1 MATATAV
8 RALALALGLAA
19 VAAQPT
25 WFGTRPSPS
34 APNSVDLVDLT
45 DGAVV
50 RTTIGTV
57 TLGAGEYAWP
67 DAVRCLPGFCLFAT
81 SIVARGPGAEDESF
95 VYKVSTTDAKL
106 IYKSAAPGICAHM
119 HADFSTGHAY
129 TLCIEE
135 AATGYRAVVTEV
147 TGAAP
152 VAVADV
158 TNEVA
163 HGRVAPGQ
171 TTHCSAFQSMY
182 VGVDNGGNGKDVI
195 ITVDLTA
202 GKVSKVT
209 TLSADLTRSLWATC
223 DGSGVVGGLSFRP
236 GPSPAENGTATFGAF
251 DASGAFKVDSTVGVW
266 PNHEPSG
273 LLTGTSPATYKDAFI
288 AAFYPAGTLTNATA
302 TRGALWAVDPYGGG
316 SDDFVTAFPYYLIG
330 AASAPN
336 AGA

>member
-1 MATATAV
+1 MASSSRP
-8 RALALALGLAA
+8 RALALALGLLSAT
-19 VAAQPT
+19 AQSPT
-25 WFGTRPSPS
+25 WFGLRPSPS
-34 APNSVDLVDLT
+34 APHSVDLVDLT

-57 TLGAGEYAWP
+57 ALGAGEYAWP

-81 SIVARGPGAEDESF
+81 SIVAQGPGAEDESF
-95 VYKVSTTDAKL
+95 VYKVSTTDATV
-106 IYKSAAPGICAHM
+106 IYKSGAPGICAHM

-147 TGAAP
+147 TGAKP
-152 VAVADV
+152 IAVADITDQV
-158 TNEVA
+158 N

-182 VGVDNGGNGKDVI
+182 VGVDNGGNGKDTI
-195 ITVDLTA
+195 ITIDLTA

-209 TLSADLTRSLWATC
+209 ALGADLTRSLWATC
-223 DGSGVVGGLSFRP
+223 DGSGVVGGLSFVP
-236 GPSPAENGTATFGAF
+236 GPSPGANGTATFGAF
-251 DASGAFKVDSTVGVW
+251 AADGSYKADSTVGVW

-273 LLTGTSPATYKDAFI
+273 LLTGTSPASYKDAFI

-302 TRGALWAVDPYGGG
+302 ARGALWAVDPYGGG
-316 SDDFVTAFPYYLIG
+316 SDDIVTAFGYYLIG
-330 AASAPN
+330 AAWDRE
-336 AGA
+336 